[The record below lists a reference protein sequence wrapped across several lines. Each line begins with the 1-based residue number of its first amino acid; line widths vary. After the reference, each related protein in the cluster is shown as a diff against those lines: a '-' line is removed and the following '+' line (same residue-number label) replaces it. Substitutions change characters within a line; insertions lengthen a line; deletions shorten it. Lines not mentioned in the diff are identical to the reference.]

1 MADVQIGTTNLPI
14 SIQPRINGEIVTQ
27 EQIKLEFSNSFI
39 DDSTTPLTWTLE
51 YTERDGTTQTQFFD
65 TGESTNDTI
74 VFAMPDSFY
83 AEFKVWMVTIRWN
96 IAGVAPRPEQ
106 IFSNESIMIEVKDL
120 TLGL

>member
-27 EQIKLEFSNSFI
+27 EQIKTEFSNSFI
-39 DDSTTPLTWTLE
+39 DDSETPLTWTLE
-51 YTERDGTTQTQFFD
+51 YTERNGTTQTQIFD
-65 TGESTNDTI
+65 SGESTNDTI
-74 VFAMPDSFY
+74 VFPMPDSFY

-96 IAGVAPRPEQ
+96 IAGTAPRAEQ